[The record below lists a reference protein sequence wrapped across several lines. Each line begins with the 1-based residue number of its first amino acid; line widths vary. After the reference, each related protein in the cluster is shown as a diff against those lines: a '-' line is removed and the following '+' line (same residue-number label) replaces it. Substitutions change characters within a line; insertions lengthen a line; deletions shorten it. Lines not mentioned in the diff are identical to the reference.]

1 MSRLAATLIVGAVV
15 IGGFATV
22 NHFSQFTGTVV
33 RIVDGDTLI
42 ASVGGKETTIR
53 LLNVDTPETKDPNQ
67 PPECLGVEATEYL
80 NGRLPAGTKIKL
92 EYDAERFD
100 RYGRTLAAVF
110 ESEEFISAEIARR
123 GLGAAVVFEP
133 NRKYYQQVSEAQE
146 AARAAGVGLFDPTL
160 PCTIPAQVNNSVT
173 QLTQGAPA
181 AITSTEAADA
191 AAGIGAALQAGET
204 LPATLDVIESGTHA
218 VLAGAHRADVTAYRA
233 RLEPALNRGVTLTHW
248 YKMEY
253 WRLQQE
259 EAAAAEAARLAE
271 QARLA
276 EEARLAAEQA
286 RLAEE
291 AREAEAD
298 RLAAEQARLAEQ
310 EERAAA
316 ASAAKS
322 APKTATSSAPRPAT
336 TTTSNPYPGYTGPR
350 CYAPGGKTWKP
361 C

>member
-1 MSRLAATLIVGAVV
+1 MSRLAATLVVGAVV

-133 NRKYYQQVSEAQE
+133 NRTTSRSWRRRKPHGPLVS
-146 AARAAGVGLFDPTL
+146 D
-160 PCTIPAQVNNSVT
+160 
-173 QLTQGAPA
+173 
-181 AITSTEAADA
+181 ST
-191 AAGIGAALQAGET
+191 T
-204 LPATLDVIESGTHA
+204 PPS
-218 VLAGAHRADVTAYRA
+218 RA
-233 RLEPALNRGVTLTHW
+233 RSLPKSTT
-248 YKMEY
+248 
-253 WRLQQE
+253 
-259 EAAAAEAARLAE
+259 
-271 QARLA
+271 
-276 EEARLAAEQA
+276 
-286 RLAEE
+286 
-291 AREAEAD
+291 
-298 RLAAEQARLAEQ
+298 
-310 EERAAA
+310 
-316 ASAAKS
+316 ASPS
-322 APKTATSSAPRPAT
+322 
-336 TTTSNPYPGYTGPR
+336 
-350 CYAPGGKTWKP
+350 
-361 C
+361 